1 MDAATKARDILENY
15 LHARDSEMRKDKT
28 LLSHRKYK

>member
-1 MDAATKARDILENY
+1 MDAATKARDILANY
-15 LHARDSEMRKDKT
+15 LHACDSETREDKP